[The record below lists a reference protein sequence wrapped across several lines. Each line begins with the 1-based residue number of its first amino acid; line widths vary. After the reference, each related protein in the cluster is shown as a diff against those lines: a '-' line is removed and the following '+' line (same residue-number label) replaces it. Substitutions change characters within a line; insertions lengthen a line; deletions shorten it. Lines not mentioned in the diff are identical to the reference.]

1 MQERCDVMMQYF
13 HWYTTDDGSWWRQ
26 LSQDAEKLADIGVS
40 AVWLPPANK
49 CIEGNKDAGYGS
61 YDLYDLGEF
70 NQKNTVRTKYGTA
83 QEYIEAIKVAQRAG
97 LHVYADIVFNHK
109 LGGDAEEEFN
119 ATPYDPNNRNQC
131 LGEACKIKA
140 WTQFNF
146 DGRNNCYSDFKWHW
160 YHFNAVDSCSIP
172 GNAIYLFE
180 GKHFDN
186 DVDHERGN
194 YDFLMGCDID
204 MNDPEVT
211 QELRKWGEWFY
222 DRTGVDGF
230 RFDAVKHVKAEFFY
244 DWLEHMRQ
252 YSKRPLF
259 AVGEYWAN
267 AEQSLEHFIQL
278 TKQDIRLFDV
288 GLHYN
293 FYDAGRAGRHY
304 DLRNIFKNS
313 LANDY
318 PDMAVTLVT
327 NHDTQPL
334 QALESPI
341 ENNFTPLAYAMILLR
356 RGAYP
361 CLFAADYYGATY
373 TDKGHDGKLYTIVMQ
388 SYQDFINQ
396 LMYMRRHYAWGEQ
409 TDYLEDAH
417 CIGWVRHGNDEH
429 PFGCVVILSN
439 TDAAKKTMQTNL
451 GNTTYI
457 DYLGNIKQTITT
469 DANGNAEFLC
479 NGQAVSVWIPKIAVN

>member
-1 MQERCDVMMQYF
+1 M
-13 HWYTTDDGSWWRQ
+13 
-26 LSQDAEKLADIGVS
+26 
-40 AVWLPPANK
+40 
-49 CIEGNKDAGYGS
+49 
-61 YDLYDLGEF
+61 
-70 NQKNTVRTKYGTA
+70 
-83 QEYIEAIKVAQRAG
+83 
-97 LHVYADIVFNHK
+97 
-109 LGGDAEEEFN
+109 
-119 ATPYDPNNRNQC
+119 
-131 LGEACKIKA
+131 
-140 WTQFNF
+140 
-146 DGRNNCYSDFKWHW
+146 
-160 YHFNAVDSCSIP
+160 
-172 GNAIYLFE
+172 
-180 GKHFDN
+180 
-186 DVDHERGN
+186 DHERGN

-267 AEQSLEHFIQL
+267 AEQSLERFIQL

-293 FYDAGRAGRHY
+293 FYDAGRAGRNY

-341 ENNFTPLAYAMILLR
+341 ENNFSPLAYAMILLR
-356 RGAYP
+356 RGGYP

-373 TDKGHDGKLYTIVMQ
+373 TDKGHDGKLYNIVMQ

-396 LMYMRRHYAWGEQ
+396 LMQIRRHYAWGEQ
-409 TDYLEDAH
+409 TDYLDDAH
-417 CIGWVRHGNDEH
+417 CIGWVRHGNEEH

-451 GNTTYI
+451 GNTAYI

-469 DANGNAEFLC
+469 DANGKAEFLC